1 MYVTTYMCIRLMFYA
16 TGATITDET
25 GDSEVSRISIT
36 CNRRFHHFPGSY
48 FYIFPSGSFFHYNLR
63 TSYPMTVLWY
73 EPDITGTELVFLVL
87 HSRPLKSLRFIKG
100 ERLLIDDPYDQDLY
114 LKYLKSVMLAAHGAG
129 ILGVLS
135 IAQSLWECRRSD
147 DMLRRVN
154 IFWSLER
161 NSQGE
166 WAADYLKR
174 LQKLDAGNVSI
185 LVPPT
190 WSMC

>member
-1 MYVTTYMCIRLMFYA
+1 
-16 TGATITDET
+16 
-25 GDSEVSRISIT
+25 
-36 CNRRFHHFPGSY
+36 
-48 FYIFPSGSFFHYNLR
+48 
-63 TSYPMTVLWY
+63 MTVLWY

-100 ERLLIDDPYDQDLY
+100 ERLLIDGPYDQDLY

-129 ILGVLS
+129 ILGVFS

-147 DMLRRVN
+147 DMLCRVN
-154 IFWSLER
+154 IFRSLER

-174 LQKLDAGNVSI
+174 LQKLDAGNELFVVWCVYPSEEKETPVFEETSHWLYFHEVNRDLLLRHMMDATSEKSI
-185 LVPPT
+185 VVGKLRFPPLGAT
-190 WSMC
+190 SSARGNALLL